1 MAKMNML
8 RNSIFLGGFVHIF
21 VNGWAI
27 RDRLFM
33 QPWFEAISQS
43 VHVGVRPDTGV
54 TEQIPCTAH
63 VGALL
68 NNGVTL
74 VRALHCEVRRSADAG
89 QSSSYDQNIYSRLS
103 LRHMPLHF
111 MRKSY

>member
-8 RNSIFLGGFVHIF
+8 RNSIFLGGFMHIF

-43 VHVGVRPDTGV
+43 VHV
-54 TEQIPCTAH
+54 
-63 VGALL
+63 
-68 NNGVTL
+68 
-74 VRALHCEVRRSADAG
+74 
-89 QSSSYDQNIYSRLS
+89 
-103 LRHMPLHF
+103 
-111 MRKSY
+111 